1 MVTWDE
7 TKRQCN
13 ISKHQL
19 DFKGCES
26 IFDYPV
32 VSWDDDREAYG
43 ELRMNLLGWLDGI
56 VVQITYTESG
66 DNIQVISLRKAE
78 KHEIRK
84 YQTAI
89 SFK

>member
-1 MVTWDE
+1 M
-7 TKRQCN
+7 
-13 ISKHQL
+13 
-19 DFKGCES
+19 
-26 IFDYPV
+26 
-32 VSWDDDREAYG
+32 SWDDDREAYG

-66 DNIQVISLRKAE
+66 DDIQVVSLRKAE

-84 YQTAI
+84 YQAAI